1 MVSGRLIFFVLLLLS
16 PTVDGFPDYLT
27 SFSVPVLALLAFSEA
42 SIEVVSLTVN
52 EVVAVN

>member
-1 MVSGRLIFFVLLLLS
+1 MVSGRLILFVLLLLS